1 MLAFVPGSDV
11 GLSHCVC
18 SPIGD
23 LAGGGGWFH
32 PPWLHYGLSTNPQ
45 THVGVQTGHGF
56 IQWHTEMLGVG
67 GTPLHLGWAGCPPPP
82 TAAPTPGWLP
92 GPQIWGCSPL
102 PVTFRPHVPVVL
114 SVHPQGGPGLRSWCL
129 APCWGGGFLSPWPP
143 SAPSSSAAAG
153 PGSSTISHPGTGNGA
168 SLASPSSSPW
178 VRMFLEITV
187 GTGDAGVGSTGV
199 GWGELQLVPLP

>member
-1 MLAFVPGSDV
+1 MLVFVPGSDV

-32 PPWLHYGLSTNPQ
+32 PPWPHYGLSTNPQ
-45 THVGVQTGHGF
+45 THVGVQTGHRF
-56 IQWHTEMLGVG
+56 IQWY
-67 GTPLHLGWAGCPPPP
+67 TPTSGLGWMYPPPRCSHP
-82 TAAPTPGWLP
+82 RVAPGAPKLGLFSTACH
-92 GPQIWGCSPL
+92 ISSPCPCCAVCASPRGARL
-102 PVTFRPHVPVVL
+102 EELVL
-114 SVHPQGGPGLRSWCL
+114 GSLL
-129 APCWGGGFLSPWPP
+129 GGGLLSPWPP

-153 PGSSTISHPGTGNGA
+153 PGSSTLSHPSTGNGA
-168 SLASPSSSPW
+168 SLASPSGSPW

-187 GTGDAGVGSTGV
+187 GTGNAGLGSTGV